1 MRNRDRNELDAAI
14 LAVVL
19 TIIIAGLIVLAYKR

>member
-14 LAVVL
+14 LAVAL

>member
-14 LAVVL
+14 LAVIL

>member
-19 TIIIAGLIVLAYKR
+19 TVIIAGLIVLAYKR